1 MSNVSLAPTAG
12 GGVGATT
19 EQSHSGGICLLPDP
33 MTEVQ
38 GVITGLHDVLG
49 HGAFQ
54 RRVLL
59 FGVMS
64 TLVLLCHAFS
74 YWLIARPVD
83 HWCRPPDGLVEP
95 SAAWN
100 NASVPRLPDGSLS
113 QCAVY
118 NLPFQVPCNGW
129 HYNTTSP
136 QDSIVSEWDLVCDRS
151 WLLPFASAAY
161 MSGALVCVPV
171 SGMAADRW
179 GRKPVINAWVIA
191 LLIAGFGCVGASS
204 YSLFVTSR
212 VIVSAATSSI
222 TVIALVLLLEVT
234 REERQVLF
242 VLIYATSGPLLLPF
256 IYYLIELYRLNWRM
270 TEMVLMLPTS
280 LLVTCVYLIEESP
293 VWLLAH
299 WRTRAAQQV
308 VLLAALVN
316 GVSAER
322 AADAFRHIRESFD
335 GLELGRDTTFVVS
348 PNAFIRKLRFTALPV
363 ELCWFTTFFGFYG
376 INFRGAGTSPVAP
389 TPSGYKLFVALLAPL
404 VAVTYWSMRRM
415 GLRITLCVLLCLTSA
430 ACAVWSLINPAP
442 TEMDVAGMVLR
453 VLITLLMY
461 PVYLHTA
468 QVFPAQACCMGF
480 CASYAV
486 GQFGALGG
494 SLLARS
500 NEMTFGTFLGVTSF
514 AAFCGIL
521 SITDSRPLAD
531 APKALR
537 PFTPSSDG
545 VSAFQ
550 HHGAEEANR
559 AWEAEEL
566 EEPCRKTSVV
576 SFATVD
582 IKADPTW
589 PSATPS
595 RRRSVSR

>member
-12 GGVGATT
+12 GGVGTTT

-38 GVITGLHDVLG
+38 GVITGLHDLLG

-136 QDSIVSEWDLVCDRS
+136 QDSIVSEWDLTV
-151 WLLPFASAAY
+151 
-161 MSGALVCVPV
+161 G
-171 SGMAADRW
+171 

-242 VLIYATSGPLLLPF
+242 VLIYATSGQLLLPF

-270 TEMVLMLPTS
+270 TEMALMLPTS

-316 GVSAER
+316 GMSAER

-348 PNAFIRKLRFTALPV
+348 PNAFFRKLRFTALPV

-389 TPSGYKLFVALLAPL
+389 DTVGVQAVRGSAGTPGRGHLLEHAAYGTTHHALRAVVPDECCLRGVEPHKPGPHRDGRRRHGASGPDHFAYVPRLLAHSPSVSRAGVL
-404 VAVTYWSMRRM
+404 H
-415 GLRITLCVLLCLTSA
+415 GL
-430 ACAVWSLINPAP
+430 
-442 TEMDVAGMVLR
+442 
-453 VLITLLMY
+453 
-461 PVYLHTA
+461 
-468 QVFPAQACCMGF
+468 

-589 PSATPS
+589 PSATTS